1 MPLPVL
7 TAMSYIAEWSSN
19 CAAIWYTFTLRQT
32 LRNSMCTGVKVSWA
46 LSSSDGARERKM
58 NPDEPRRKVAPP
70 QNHGGRK
77 TEAKQRHYKTVVLPS
92 FFCLHLHAPPTVP
105 VQPPVFL
112 VIPKVPAY
120 PAVSPGPSGEV
131 SGFGAWRPGPD
142 RWLTGRSFCTRQ
154 SWARRLSSPAA
165 HQRPDRRWGWGKAW
179 ESWKAK
185 VGWGD

>member
-1 MPLPVL
+1 
-7 TAMSYIAEWSSN
+7 
-19 CAAIWYTFTLRQT
+19 
-32 LRNSMCTGVKVSWA
+32 MCTGVKVSWA

-58 NPDEPRRKVAPP
+58 NPVERCRKVAPP

-120 PAVSPGPSGEV
+120 PAVSPGRSGEV

-142 RWLTGRSFCTRQ
+142 LWPTGRSFAHGSHGRGGFL
-154 SWARRLSSPAA
+154 RLLPISDLIGAGDKA
-165 HQRPDRRWGWGKAW
+165 GKRKW
-179 ESWKAK
+179 DGVTDQNWKGMTEIMK
-185 VGWGD
+185 KLGKGIIYIFIDLHVLFI